1 MQSICFYFQVHQPFR
16 LKTYRFFDI
25 CNHHNYFDDY
35 ANKFIIQQMADKC
48 YLKAN
53 QILLELINKYK
64 KKFKVS
70 FSISGIAIE
79 QFEMYAPEVLE
90 SFKKLADTGCVEFL
104 AETYN
109 HSLASLYS
117 KEEFESQVKLHD
129 RLIEKHFNQKPKT
142 FRNTALIY
150 SDEIGSMVYNLG
162 FKGMLTEG
170 ANHVLGW
177 KSPNFAYCSSYNPK
191 LKLLLRNFQLSDDI
205 AIRFS
210 RQSWNEWPLSAEKFV
225 GWLNQINPKEETV
238 NIFLNYETFGENQK
252 AESGIFEFLKTL
264 PETIIKKSK
273 FSFKTPS
280 ELISSLQP
288 VSPLH
293 VPYPISWIDEEKD
306 ITPWIGNELQQE
318 ALNKL
323 YSIEDKIKNINNQ
336 QLLND
341 WNYLQTS
348 NNFFYMSTKW
358 FSNIYDHRPFNPF
371 NSPYDAFIN
380 YMNVLSDLMIR
391 VDEKHSEKT
400 TINQNDELKQ

>member
-1 MQSICFYFQVHQPFR
+1 MQSICFYFKVHQPYR

-25 CNHHNYFDDY
+25 CNHHEYFDDY
-35 ANKFIIQQMADKC
+35 ANKFIMQQMADKC

-53 QILLELINKYK
+53 EILLKLIKKYK

-70 FSISGIAIE
+70 FSISGIALE

-117 KEEFESQVKLHD
+117 KEEFESQIKSHAQV
-129 RLIEKHFNQKPKT
+129 IEKHFNQKPKT
-142 FRNTALIY
+142 FKNTALIY
-150 SDEIGSMVYNLG
+150 SDDIGNMVYNLG
-162 FKGMLTEG
+162 FRGMITEG
-170 ANHVLGW
+170 AKHVLGW
-177 KSPNFAYCSSYNPK
+177 KSPNFAYCSPSNPK
-191 LKLLLRNFQLSDDI
+191 LKLLLRNYQLSDDI
-205 AIRFS
+205 ALRFS
-210 RQSWNEWPLSAEKFV
+210 RQDWSEWPLTAEKFV
-225 GWLNQINPKEETV
+225 GWLNQLNSKEENV

-252 AESGIFEFLKTL
+252 TESGIFEFLKAL
-264 PETIIKKSK
+264 PETILKKSK

-293 VPYPISWIDEEKD
+293 VPYYISWIDEEKD
-306 ITPWIGNELQQE
+306 ITPWTGNEMQQE

-323 YSIEDKIKNINNQ
+323 YSVEDKIKNNNNQ
-336 QLLND
+336 KLLND

-358 FSNIYDHRPFNPF
+358 FSDMYGHRPFNPF

-391 VDEKHSEKT
+391 VEEKHSETNTYLNK
-400 TINQNDELKQ
+400 